1 MPESVKKAF
10 IAVFIILIAAFV
22 IKSLIHKDYPACKP
36 YTALNINYK
45 TDSVSSYLPIIYE
58 VNKGCIA
65 VMQERTKSELNA
77 CQAMDY
83 LFSNIAFIDVK
94 ESDRTKFYDHLYS
107 AQEAMKAYDKCR
119 AYKEYTR
126 WIEKFKSR

>member
-10 IAVFIILIAAFV
+10 VAVFVILIAAFV
-22 IKSLIHKDYPACKP
+22 IKYLLHKDYAVCKP
-36 YTALNINYK
+36 YNALKINYK

-65 VMQERTKSELNA
+65 VMQERTKSELNG

-83 LFSNIAFIDVK
+83 LFSNMAFIDVK
-94 ESDRTKFYDHLYS
+94 EADRTKFYEHLVS
-107 AQEAMKAYDKCR
+107 AQDAMKVYDKCKT
-119 AYKEYTR
+119 YKEYTR